1 MAYDYESA
9 IRSAISDTAV
19 GSMAKS
25 RTKSTKKKKSVTPS
39 KKPKKLVMPKMV
51 VPTAK
56 PKNLSKSI
64 ADIDVSLPMDGS
76 KVREEKK
83 QTKKQ
88 STKRKGR
95 LESSL
100 MQIKSFASDALGNFS
115 PYYSG
120 GEIGIK
126 YRKDI

>member
-25 RTKSTKKKKSVTPS
+25 RTKSTKKKKYVTPT

-64 ADIDVSLPMDGS
+64 ADFDVSVPMDVS

-88 STKRKGR
+88 ST
-95 LESSL
+95 
-100 MQIKSFASDALGNFS
+100 I
-115 PYYSG
+115 
-120 GEIGIK
+120 
-126 YRKDI
+126 